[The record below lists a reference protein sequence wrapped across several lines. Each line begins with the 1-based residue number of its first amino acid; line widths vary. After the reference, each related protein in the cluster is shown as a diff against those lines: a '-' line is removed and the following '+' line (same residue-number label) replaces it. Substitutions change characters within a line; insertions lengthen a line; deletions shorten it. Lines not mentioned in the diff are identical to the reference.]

1 MEGTLRA
8 SVCSPS
14 MILQPPSYGGGGG
27 WGPVVEISAMH
38 LLTPGAPLALWLQ
51 QGGSQLQPFIPIILM
66 VAIFYFVLFM
76 PMRRK
81 QRKLDEM
88 LRNLKNGDK
97 VVTTGG
103 VIGTLVGVGDDKT
116 VTMRVRPDN
125 IKLQISRN
133 AVTALVVDQE
143 EAKP

>member
-1 MEGTLRA
+1 
-8 SVCSPS
+8 
-14 MILQPPSYGGGGG
+14 
-27 WGPVVEISAMH
+27 MH
-38 LLTPGAPLALWLQ
+38 LFTPGAPLALWLQ

-116 VTMRVRPDN
+116 VTMRVKPDN